1 MPKKQ
6 KSGLYRTKIKIG
18 VDADGKNIVKWISG
32 KTQRELGAERRRVL
46 EHYIDGKKSAS
57 DKPFGACAQSWF
69 DSIKKASSAT
79 GGKSPSTIESYRT
92 ALNKDILP
100 VFGNR
105 NMRAIQSAELQD
117 FVDNFAGKSR
127 TKITYIC
134 AALDGVFEYACKDK
148 VLAENPCTHVKR
160 PDAKE
165 AEEKRSLTAAER
177 NRIVAV
183 AKSHP
188 QGAYLACMYYLG
200 ARPGEIRGLQWGDF
214 DWERAL
220 VHIQR
225 DIDYKKR
232 GEDKVGALKNKKSN
246 RFVPIPQD
254 LAEILRPLQESED
267 HFVFS
272 GTRSGSSLSKTSA
285 ERLWVRL
292 MVACQMAVE
301 LPKGANAYRPS
312 DIRSQYKPIITPH
325 SMRHNY
331 VTMCWEN
338 GMDVYIASK
347 LAGHKSIKT
356 TMDIYTHLSDSQLDK
371 AIESVDKMFTPSK

>member
-18 VDADGKNIVKWISG
+18 VDADGKSIVKWISG
-32 KTQRELGAERRRVL
+32 KTQRELEAERRRVQ

-69 DSIKKASSAT
+69 ASVKRVTSAM

-100 VFGNR
+100 LFGNR

-117 FVDNFAGKSR
+117 FVDSFAGKSR

-134 AALDGVFEYACKDK
+134 AALDGVFEYACKERI
-148 VLAENPCTHVKR
+148 LAENPFAHIER
-160 PDAKE
+160 PEAKE
-165 AEEKRSLTAAER
+165 AEEKRSLTIAER
-177 NRIVAV
+177 DRIVAV
-183 AKSHP
+183 TKSHP

-214 DWERAL
+214 DWSRSL

-246 RFVPIPQD
+246 RFVPIPAD
-254 LAEILRPLQESED
+254 LAEILRPLQGAED
-267 HFVFS
+267 QFVFM

-285 ERLWVRL
+285 ERLWVKL
-292 MVACQMAVE
+292 MVACQMAIE
-301 LPKGANAYRPS
+301 LPEGANAYRPS
-312 DIRSQYKPIITPH
+312 DIRSRYKPIITPH

-338 GMDVYIASK
+338 GIDVYIASK
-347 LAGHKSIKT
+347 LVGHKSIKT
-356 TMDIYTHLSDSQLDK
+356 TMDIYTHLSDSQLDI
-371 AIESVDKMFTPSK
+371 AIRSVDNMFAPSK